1 MQRLRPILF
10 GVGLLLPAICQAAE
24 MCPWLNAATAGG
36 VLGGAVDMTVTR
48 RDSSRD
54 SSKDDANCD
63 FVRKRGAVLYEL
75 RIEVQT
81 MGEAVKEFGSF
92 RSRCG
97 SDARPL
103 KAIGNEALACSVDD
117 KSGHRTAQVV
127 SRGRDRAFIVRVT
140 TTDSAIT
147 PDALIEKARGMAEQ
161 VAGNLF

>member
-1 MQRLRPILF
+1 MHRLRPILLA
-10 GVGLLLPAICQAAE
+10 VVLLLPAICRAAE
-24 MCPWLNAATAGG
+24 MCPWVNAATAGG
-36 VLGGAVDMTVTR
+36 VLGGTVEMTVTR
-48 RDSSRD
+48 RDPN
-54 SSKDDANCD
+54 KDDANCD

-127 SRGRDRAFIVRVT
+127 SRVRDRAFIVRVT